1 MCYAA
6 PRGGGGGTLSC
17 KLLENHNI
25 FIKDLSSKKGFE
37 NGGYIRLAV
46 RNKDDNDALIAAL
59 KDILQE

>member
-6 PRGGGGGTLSC
+6 PRVGGGTLSC